1 LAEPICKMLAGLEI
15 GSAAKTWDNVLRFT
29 NFRTTGGTW
38 RVGLRL
44 SATKDNQI
52 NREDIHLK
60 LFNSIGPNPRVV
72 KMFMAEKGISI
83 PMEEVDLMGGANR
96 EADYLKVNP
105 AGQLPALQLDNG
117 DIISEI
123 TNICEYLEE
132 KNPSPVL
139 IGSTAE
145 ERAET
150 RMWVRRID
158 LGICEPL
165 ANGFRYSEGL
175 PMFQSRMRCIPEA
188 ADGLKACAQDKI
200 EWIDGQLEG
209 KQWIAGDRFSLADIL
224 LFSFLDFGVAVGQPV
239 IPDNK
244 NVVAWFERTG
254 ARPSAAAS
262 A

>member
-1 LAEPICKMLAGLEI
+1 M
-15 GSAAKTWDNVLRFT
+15 
-29 NFRTTGGTW
+29 
-38 RVGLRL
+38 
-44 SATKDNQI
+44 
-52 NREDIHLK
+52 K

-72 KMFMAEKGISI
+72 KMFLAEKGLNI
-83 PMEEVDLMGGANR
+83 PLEEVDLKGGANR
-96 EADYLKVNP
+96 QEEYLKVNP

-123 TNICEYLEE
+123 TTICEYLEE
-132 KNPSPVL
+132 TNASPVL

-165 ANGFRYSEGL
+165 SNGFRYAEGL
-175 PMFQSRMRCIPEA
+175 PMFQSRMRCLPEA

-200 EWIDGQLEG
+200 KWIDAQLEG
-209 KQWIAGDRFSLADIL
+209 KEWIAGDRFSLADIL
-224 LFSFLDFGVAVGQPV
+224 LFSFLDFGVVVGQSL
-239 IPDNK
+239 DAGNK
-244 NVVAWFERTG
+244 NVAAWFDRVN